1 MRTQDGID
9 LHLMNWPAEA
19 SSSRLII
26 VHGYAEHCGRY
37 QHFARFLNKH
47 GIDVQSYDQRGFG
60 RSPGEPGRIEDFDLL
75 VDDLDTVVR
84 HYDDGRPFFLM
95 AHSMGATVA
104 LHWLLRTPRLT
115 PRGLILSSPA
125 VSIITGL
132 PKLIE
137 NLSLRLARVLPSLP
151 TKPVDRAALSHD
163 PGVKETV
170 DQDEFAFSGRVPL
183 GTAVAMITAGREA
196 VAQANRLT
204 LPTLIIVGTG
214 DTIAAA
220 SGGCAIYARAESTDK
235 TLAVYHGMYHE
246 TLHEVNRH
254 HVYDGILSWI
264 EERRYA

>member
-1 MRTQDGID
+1 MRSVRPIVVRALRYVSLDGCSAY
-9 LHLMNWPAEA
+9 LYSA
-19 SSSRLII
+19 SPSHAPIKNVVIRTYVSII
-26 VHGYAEHCGRY
+26 A
-37 QHFARFLNKH
+37 L
-47 GIDVQSYDQRGFG
+47 DT
-60 RSPGEPGRIEDFDLL
+60 
-75 VDDLDTVVR
+75 DDLDTVVR
-84 HYDDGRPFFLM
+84 NYDDGRPFFLM

-132 PKLIE
+132 PKSIE
-137 NLSLRLARVLPSLP
+137 NLSLHLARVLPSLP
-151 TKPVDRAALSHD
+151 TKPVDRAALSRD
-163 PGVKETV
+163 PGVKEAV

-204 LPTLIIVGTG
+204 LPTLVIVGTG

-220 SGGCAIYARAESTDK
+220 SGGCAIYARAASTDK

-264 EERRYA
+264 EERRSA